1 MYERILVAVDASPT
15 SERALQE
22 AARLAGVCNA
32 RLRVVHVADEVT
44 LSAETSHA
52 AEEFAR
58 KKLDAASAVLTRAQQ
73 LAEQSGA
80 TVETRL
86 LELDTFKGSIAE
98 LIVAQ
103 AADWPADLV
112 VMGTHGRRGLS
123 HLLLGS
129 VAEHVLRVS
138 STPLLLVRSP

>member
-1 MYERILVAVDASPT
+1 MYERILVAVDASPA

-22 AARLAGVCNA
+22 AARLARVCNA

-58 KKLDAASAVLTRAQQ
+58 KQLDAASAVLARAQQ
-73 LAEQSGA
+73 LAEQEGA

-86 LELDTFKGSIAE
+86 LELDSLKGKIPE

-103 AADWPADLV
+103 AGEWPADLV

-138 STPLLLVRSP
+138 TTPLLLVRSS